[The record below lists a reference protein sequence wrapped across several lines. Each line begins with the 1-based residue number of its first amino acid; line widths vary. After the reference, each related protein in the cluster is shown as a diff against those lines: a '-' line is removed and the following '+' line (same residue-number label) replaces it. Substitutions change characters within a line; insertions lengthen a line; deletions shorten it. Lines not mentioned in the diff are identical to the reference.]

1 MPAQRTIVQC
11 KKPTRTESGP
21 GSCAERCLAR
31 ESKPSFCNGPLMRI
45 GSLFM
50 FYCACWGSALL
61 ERLFPRLMRRFAFQ
75 TGLAILA
82 LRLVSLAFPCGALAQ
97 DAPPADSSTPV
108 VAATAHDTDTLAQ
121 QTGADTPPASA
132 PAPAGTEPESSDVLT
147 LFPHSETSRYWI

>member
-1 MPAQRTIVQC
+1 MRTG
-11 KKPTRTESGP
+11 SGRVRVP
-21 GSCAERCLAR
+21 SDDWRASQIPPSLAR
-31 ESKPSFCNGPLMRI
+31 NACCEAVCNGPLMRI

-121 QTGADTPPASA
+121 QTGAD
-132 PAPAGTEPESSDVLT
+132 
-147 LFPHSETSRYWI
+147 